1 MEVTHITEQ
10 NFEAEVLKSQI
21 PVLVDFW
28 ATWCGPCRMQAPIID
43 ELAAE
48 VSVVKFAKLDVEECA
63 RIAQQYG
70 VMNIPTLLLFQE
82 GKVAASAVGLQSKET
97 LKEMIGA

>member
-1 MEVTHITEQ
+1 
-10 NFEAEVLKSQI
+10 
-21 PVLVDFW
+21 
-28 ATWCGPCRMQAPIID
+28 MQAPIID

-48 VSVVKFAKLDVEECA
+48 VSGVKFAKLDVEECA

>member
-10 NFEAEVLKSQI
+10 NFETEVLKSQI

-48 VSVVKFAKLDVEECA
+48 VSGVKFAKLDVEECA

-70 VMNIPTLLLFQE
+70 VMNIPTLLLFKE
-82 GKVAASAVGLQSKET
+82 GKVAASAVGLQSKES

>member
-1 MEVTHITEQ
+1 
-10 NFEAEVLKSQI
+10 
-21 PVLVDFW
+21 
-28 ATWCGPCRMQAPIID
+28 MQAPIID

-48 VSVVKFAKLDVEECA
+48 VSGVKFAKLDVEECA

-82 GKVAASAVGLQSKET
+82 GKVAGSAVGLQSKET